1 MTEFVNENPH
11 YLDPENALAFLS
23 DDEGGSYNMCHCTC
37 RATCCRP
44 FESAKWSRIV
54 WSNFEIANL
63 DFWRGEA
70 YSKFFEHLESKGGF
84 YYEVR
89 QFHLL
94 CRPLLLIISHLS
106 FRSSSR
112 TLQTLMRHQPLRSNS
127 AGATHPSTA
136 SARRSLRARTRSTSS
151 TT

>member
-37 RATCCRP
+37 CAICSRP
-44 FESAKWSRIV
+44 FKPAKWSRIV

-89 QFHLL
+89 RSISPIAPSAPAHYLL
-94 CRPLLLIISHLS
+94 SIIPL
-106 FRSSSR
+106 FV
-112 TLQTLMRHQPLRSNS
+112 
-127 AGATHPSTA
+127 THVVNLHAASTP
-136 SARRSLRARTRSTSS
+136 RF
-151 TT
+151 